1 MGVMK
6 RQLHILHFIE
16 LISLSHVFIDQPY
29 VLVFCSIFYLQ
40 FYFTHYLWFYFT
52 HYLWFYF
59 THYLWFCFFFADLSV
74 VRLTW
79 KGRRLSPCGTFLAR
93 NHVFLMA
100 VHKLKVSLIY
110 IVSNLHN
117 YLDLIH

>member
-6 RQLHILHFIE
+6 RQLHILHLIE
-16 LISLSHVFIDQPY
+16 LISFSHVFIDQPY
-29 VLVFCSIFYLQ
+29 ILLYCSK
-40 FYFTHYLWFYFT
+40 FYFQFYFT

-79 KGRRLSPCGTFLAR
+79 RERRLSLCGTFLVR